1 MPRALRAPRRHKGL
15 PVAVAAAVAVAA
27 LALAPAASAGLITP
41 EHGGSPNADR
51 INTLYVIVLILA
63 AIIFVGV
70 EGALIYSMV
79 KFRARKGAV
88 AAQIR
93 GNTRLEV
100 GWTIGAAAILV
111 VLAGVTFALL
121 PGIRDPENSDAN
133 GFRASSG
140 GILYAIGPTKRLPP
154 NRRSLNICV
163 NGQQYLW
170 RYTYG
175 ARCKDAPLNSV
186 FSYEEMVAPTGTT
199 VTLDI
204 VAQDVAHSWWIPQ
217 LGGKF
222 DAVPGYTNYTWFKVP
237 RGMEGK
243 VFRGQCAELCGRN
256 HANMVAHVRA
266 VSPAEFE
273 RYLASKKAQI
283 EAADAAAAAS
293 RQRLD
298 RNPQANP

>member
-1 MPRALRAPRRHKGL
+1 MRAPRRHKGL
-15 PVAVAAAVAVAA
+15 LVAFAAAVVAT
-27 LALAPAASAGLITP
+27 LALAPAALAGVILP

-51 INTLYVIVLILA
+51 INTLYTVVLVLA

-79 KFRARKGAV
+79 RFRARKGAV

-100 GWTIGAAAILV
+100 GWTIGAAALIV
-111 VLAGVTFALL
+111 ILAGMTFALL
-121 PGIRDPENSDAN
+121 PGIREPENSDAN
-133 GFRASSG
+133 GFRASNG
-140 GILYAIGPTKRLPP
+140 GILYAAGPVKRLPP
-154 NRRSLNICV
+154 NGKALNICV

-186 FSYEEMVAPTGTT
+186 FSYETMVVPTGTT

-204 VAQDVAHSWWIPQ
+204 VAQDVAHSWWIPE

-222 DAVPGYTNYTWFKVP
+222 DAIPGYTNYTWFKVP
-237 RGMEGK
+237 HGMEGR

-256 HANMVAHVRA
+256 HANMIAHVKA
-266 VSPAEFE
+266 VSPADFE
-273 RYLASKKAQI
+273 QFLASKKAQI
-283 EAADAAAAAS
+283 EAADAGAAAS

>member
-15 PVAVAAAVAVAA
+15 LVAVAVALAGA
-27 LALAPAASAGLITP
+27 LALAPAAPANVLTP

-51 INTLYVIVLILA
+51 INTLYTLVLVLA

-121 PGIRDPENSDAN
+121 PSIRDPENSDAT
-133 GFRASSG
+133 GFRASNG
-140 GILYAIGPTKRLPP
+140 GILYAAGPTKRLPP
-154 NRRSLNICV
+154 NGKSLNICV
-163 NGQQYLW
+163 NGQQYVW

-175 ARCKDAPLNSV
+175 STCKDQPLNSV
-186 FSYEEMVAPTGTT
+186 FSYEEMVVPTGTT

-204 VAQDVAHSWWIPQ
+204 VAQDVAHSRWIPK

-222 DAVPGYTNYTWFKVP
+222 DAVPGYTNYTWFKIP
-237 RGMEGK
+237 HGMEGK
-243 VFRGQCAELCGRN
+243 IFRGQCAELCGRN

-266 VSPAEFE
+266 VSPAAFE
-273 RYLASKKAQI
+273 QLLASKKSQI
-283 EAADAAAAAS
+283 EAADAGAAGS
-293 RQRLD
+293 RAKLE
-298 RNPQANP
+298 RNPQGNP